1 MAQEAAGVDGPVSV
15 RVKPVYT
22 VSEFCRDFGLCRS
35 VAYEEIKAGRLRI
48 FKVGASTRIAGEDA
62 MAWRDSKRGRAA

>member
-1 MAQEAAGVDGPVSV
+1 MTTEVISALCAPSV

-22 VSEFCRDFGLCRS
+22 IREFCDEFSTSRS

-48 FKVGASTRIAGEDA
+48 FKNGASTRITGEAA
-62 MAWRDSKRGRAA
+62 MAWRNSKLGLAA